1 MFVQEQAFSDRPK
14 RPTGGPIQRFFL
26 YVLVLIGAWVFAL
39 PFLWMVSTAFKPP
52 WQVMIFPPQWIPAS
66 LYLAN
71 FTDSWITL
79 DFGVFY
85 RNTIYLTL
93 VNIVG
98 AILSASLVAFAFA
111 RLRFRGRNVLFLV
124 LLSTMML
131 PSQVTLIPL
140 YVLFSRF
147 GWINTFWPLIVP
159 TWLAGGPSGAF
170 NVFLL
175 RQFFLTIPREMDDS
189 AKIDGAGYLDIYAR
203 IILPLSAPVLGI
215 ITIFTFTNNWNDFF
229 NPLIYINTTDKY
241 TIALALRFYQ
251 TRLDVQMGPL
261 MAQSLV
267 ALLPVLVLFFL
278 AQRYYVQGIVIT
290 GVKG

>member
-1 MFVQEQAFSDRPK
+1 MITLWLATLPRAWRTPSGALQRLLFYLLVISGAVIFS
-14 RPTGGPIQRFFL
+14 
-26 YVLVLIGAWVFAL
+26 L

-52 WQVMIFPPQWIPAS
+52 WQVMAFPPEWIPET
-66 LYLAN
+66 LYWSN
-71 FTDSWITL
+71 FTTSWVTL
-79 DFGVFY
+79 DFHVFY
-85 RNTIYLTL
+85 LNTIYLTL
-93 VNIVG
+93 FNIVG
-98 AILSASLVAFAFA
+98 TLISTSLVAFAFA
-111 RLRFRGRNVLFLV
+111 RLRFRGRNTLFII

-131 PSQVTLIPL
+131 PSQVTLIPT
-140 YVLFSRF
+140 YVFFARL
-147 GWINTFWPLIVP
+147 GWVNSFWPLIVP
-159 TWLAGGPSGAF
+159 TWLAGGANGAF

-175 RQFFLTIPREMDDS
+175 RQFFLTISREMDDA
-189 AKIDGAGYLDIYAR
+189 AKIDGAGFFDIYLR
-203 IILPLSAPVLGI
+203 IILPMSQPVLGI

-267 ALLPVLVLFFL
+267 ALLPVLILFAF
-278 AQRYYVQGIVIT
+278 AQRYYIQGIVFT